1 VAIVPLMADP
11 ERYPTFSDAEL
22 ARRAGAVRLR
32 MAADGIDALVVYGA
46 GRTAEIHYLSNW
58 PGSRESFLL
67 FPLTGEPVLFVQ
79 LYNHVPNARRMSAV
93 TDVRWAGEP
102 GVSAIDT
109 VAAALAERGSGRARI
124 GIVGALPWTYQRRL
138 GERLPEA
145 SWTEFG
151 AIREL
156 RMVKS
161 AEELARYREA
171 ARLTDLAMVALE
183 REARPGL
190 REYELGAIVEHAI
203 GRAGGQPGIHF
214 MATTPMHDPQVGVPG
229 QILSMRRIEKGDVL
243 ITEITADNWGYGG
256 QIHRSYAIGEEPTA
270 AYRRLHDAC
279 VEAYERILATLRDGA
294 TVGDALDAA
303 EIIHQRG
310 YTIYDDLL
318 HGAGQLPP
326 IFQTRRTA
334 RGRIDEGF
342 AFRENMVVTLQP
354 NLITPDERM
363 GMQVGETVA
372 ITKTGT
378 ERLHRYPMRFI
389 VCGGI

>member
-1 VAIVPLMADP
+1 MADL

-22 ARRAGAVRLR
+22 ARRAAAVRER
-32 MAADGIDALVVYGA
+32 MAAAEVEALLIYGA
-46 GRTAEIHYLSNW
+46 GRTAEVQYLSNW

-67 FPLTGEPVLFVQ
+67 FPRTGEPVLFVQ
-79 LYNHVPNARRMSAV
+79 LYNHVPNARRASALR
-93 TDVRWAGEP
+93 DIRWAGEP
-102 GVSAIDT
+102 GLAALDT
-109 VAAALAERGSGRARI
+109 VAAMLRERGLGSSRT
-124 GIVGALPWTYQRRL
+124 GIVGALPWTYERRL
-138 GERLPEA
+138 AAQLPEVV
-145 SWTEFG
+145 WTEFG

-183 REARPGL
+183 HEVRPGL

-214 MATTPMHDPQVGVPG
+214 MATTPMRDPQVGVPG
-229 QILSMRRIEKGDVL
+229 QILSTRLIEKGDVL
-243 ITEITADNWGYGG
+243 ITEITADYWGYGG
-256 QIHRSYAIGEEPTA
+256 QIHRTYAIGEEPTD

-303 EIIHQRG
+303 EVIHERG

-318 HGAGQLPP
+318 HGAAQLPP

-334 RGRIDEGF
+334 RGRVDERF
-342 AFRENMVVTLQP
+342 VFRENMVVTLQP

-363 GMQVGETVA
+363 GMQVGETVR

-378 ERLHRYPMRFI
+378 ERLHDYPMRFS
-389 VCGGI
+389 VCRGTG

>member
-1 VAIVPLMADP
+1 MAEP
-11 ERYPTFSDAEL
+11 ERYPTFSDAEF
-22 ARRAGAVRLR
+22 ARRATAVRER
-32 MAADGIDALVVYGA
+32 MAAAEIDALLIYGA
-46 GRTAEIHYLSNW
+46 GRTAEIQYLSSW

-67 FPLTGEPVLFVQ
+67 FPRTGEAVLLVQ
-79 LYNHVPNARRMSAV
+79 LYNHVPNARRASV
-93 TDVRWAGEP
+93 VKDVRWAGEP
-102 GVSAIDT
+102 GVAAIDT
-109 VAAALAERGSGRARI
+109 VAATLGERGLGHARI
-124 GIVGALPWTYQRRL
+124 GIVGALPWIYQRRL
-138 GERLPEA
+138 SERLPEN
-145 SWTEFG
+145 SWTEFS

-183 REARPGL
+183 HEVRPGL
-190 REYELGAIVEHAI
+190 REFELGAIVEHAI

-214 MATTPMHDPQVGVPG
+214 MATTPMRDPQVGVPG
-229 QILSMRRIEKGDVL
+229 QILSTRLIEKGDVL
-243 ITEITADNWGYGG
+243 ITEITADYWGYGG
-256 QIHRSYAIGEEPTA
+256 QIHRSYAIGEEPTD

-279 VEAYERILATLRDGA
+279 VEAYDHILATLRDGA

-303 EIIHQRG
+303 ELIHERG

-342 AFRENMVVTLQP
+342 TFRENMVVTLQP

-363 GMQVGETVA
+363 GMQVGETVR

-378 ERLHRYPMRFI
+378 ERLHGYPMRFI
-389 VCGGI
+389 VCGGTG